1 MQADIPQAASGTR
14 TRQIEAARGRRKEK
28 IWATFDR
35 FGTKS
40 PAFSAFLAS
49 SVSLDCKSSGRG
61 RRDNIVRT
69 RSDRKLSEGIKRRE
83 KGRSMI
89 QMEFVRRRR
98 LFFVVHVKKTLP
110 AARVQNFDFSPSPLN
125 CFFPCC
131 LSLSLSLS
139 FSLSWPPSLY
149 LSALIAPLES
159 IHSTLCLTKSARGR
173 LVREESRKSQLQMAA
188 PSDAPRVALSTSA
201 GDFVVELYDK
211 EAPQT
216 CDNFMELAKRGYY
229 DGTKVS
235 RGVGGERWRRRRRGR
250 RRERREF

>member
-110 AARVQNFDFSPSPLN
+110 AGRVQNFDFSPSP
-125 CFFPCC
+125 
-131 LSLSLSLS
+131 SLSPGLPLFISPRSLPHSNLSTQLSASRKARAGVWCGKKVEKVNSKWLLPLTLPASLS
-139 FSLSWPPSLY
+139 RPRLATLSS
-149 LSALIAPLES
+149 S
-159 IHSTLCLTKSARGR
+159 STTKR
-173 LVREESRKSQLQMAA
+173 
-188 PSDAPRVALSTSA
+188 PRRPATTSWSSPSA
-201 GDFVVELYDK
+201 GTTTG
-211 EAPQT
+211 P
-216 CDNFMELAKRGYY
+216 R
-229 DGTKVS
+229 
-235 RGVGGERWRRRRRGR
+235 
-250 RRERREF
+250 

>member
-110 AARVQNFDFSPSPLN
+110 AGRVQNFDFSPSPLN

-139 FSLSWPPSLY
+139 LSPGLPLFISPRSLPHSNLSTQLSASRKARAGVWCGKKVEKVNSKWLLPLTLPASLSRPRLAT
-149 LSALIAPLES
+149 LSS
-159 IHSTLCLTKSARGR
+159 SSTTKR
-173 LVREESRKSQLQMAA
+173 
-188 PSDAPRVALSTSA
+188 PRRPATTSWSSPSA
-201 GDFVVELYDK
+201 GTTTG
-211 EAPQT
+211 P
-216 CDNFMELAKRGYY
+216 R
-229 DGTKVS
+229 
-235 RGVGGERWRRRRRGR
+235 
-250 RRERREF
+250 